1 MSEERTP
8 ASPEPGSGP
17 GPELT
22 KAFGM
27 PFTMPLATVI
37 AAVVIA
43 IGLAFG
49 GGGGGG
55 GSGFGLGADTELG
68 ADSAKQSTNTS
79 TSGRWVT
86 VLGSAERIVAA
97 DLAIWSIRVVA
108 SGADLAQTQTK
119 LDEEV
124 DALTVFL
131 VGEGIDQGA
140 IDAGRPEVVDLLT
153 LTERPEG
160 VDETVR
166 FMLSQAMTVRVGDVA
181 AVNRAAA
188 RIGEL
193 AKLGVQVS
201 GANAPVFQYTGLSK
215 LKPELLA
222 EAVEAARAS
231 ALGLVT
237 SVDGKV
243 GAIRHAR
250 EGELVIEPR
259 DGASFGDAEQAVE
272 KRIRLSATVEFGLID

>member
-1 MSEERTP
+1 M
-8 ASPEPGSGP
+8 GSA
-17 GPELT
+17 LA
-22 KAFGM
+22 KA
-27 PFTMPLATVI
+27 FTMPLAIVI

-43 IGLAFG
+43 IGLALG
-49 GGGGGG
+49 GSGG
-55 GSGFGLGADTELG
+55 GSGGGSDEATGAG
-68 ADSAKQSTNTS
+68 PKRADKPGSESTL
-79 TSGRWVT
+79 GRWVT

-131 VGEGIDQGA
+131 VGEGIEQDA

-153 LTERPEG
+153 LAERPEG
-160 VDETVR
+160 VEDSVR
-166 FMLSQAMTVRVGDVA
+166 FMLSQVVTVRIGDVE

-193 AKLGVQVS
+193 SKLGVQVS
-201 GANAPVFQYTGLSK
+201 GANAPVFQYTGLSE
-215 LKPELLA
+215 LKPALLA
-222 EAVEAARAS
+222 EAVEAARTS

-237 SVDGKV
+237 SVDGQV

-259 DGASFGDAEQAVE
+259 DGASFGEAEQAVE
-272 KRIRLSATVEFGLID
+272 KRIRLSATVEFVLVD

>member
-1 MSEERTP
+1 M
-8 ASPEPGSGP
+8 GSA
-17 GPELT
+17 LT
-22 KAFGM
+22 KA
-27 PFTMPLATVI
+27 FTMPLAIVI

-43 IGLAFG
+43 IGLALG
-49 GGGGGG
+49 GSGG
-55 GSGFGLGADTELG
+55 GSGGGSLGGSDEAAGTG
-68 ADSAKQSTNTS
+68 ANSGQNSSSKSGNKSAAKSG
-79 TSGRWVT
+79 SGRWVT

-119 LDEEV
+119 LDEEI

-153 LTERPEG
+153 LAERPEG
-160 VDETVR
+160 VEDSVR
-166 FMLSQAMTVRVGDVA
+166 FMLSQVVTVRIGDVE

-193 AKLGVQVS
+193 SKLGVQVS
-201 GANAPVFQYTGLSK
+201 GANAPVFQYTGLSE
-215 LKPELLA
+215 LKPALLA
-222 EAVEAARAS
+222 EAVEAARTS

-237 SVDGKV
+237 SVDGQV

-272 KRIRLSATVEFGLID
+272 KRIRLSATVEFVLVD

>member
-8 ASPEPGSGP
+8 ASPEPGSDP
-17 GPELT
+17 GPELAN
-22 KAFGM
+22 AFGI

-43 IGLAFG
+43 IGLAL
-49 GGGGGG
+49 GGGGG
-55 GSGFGLGADTELG
+55 GSGLGADTELG

-160 VDETVR
+160 VDDTVR
-166 FMLSQAMTVRVGDVA
+166 FMLSQVMTVRVGDVA

-201 GANAPVFQYTGLSK
+201 GANAPVFQYTGLSE

-272 KRIRLSATVEFGLID
+272 KRVRLSATVEFGLID